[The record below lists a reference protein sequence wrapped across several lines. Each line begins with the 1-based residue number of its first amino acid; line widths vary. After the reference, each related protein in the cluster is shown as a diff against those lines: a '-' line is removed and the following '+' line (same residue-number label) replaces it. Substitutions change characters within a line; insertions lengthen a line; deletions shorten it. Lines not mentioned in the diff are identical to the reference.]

1 MTAFVVIAV
10 LFVATVLLWLSMR
23 RHLGRIHVDGPGEP
37 GEHGTT
43 DAEPGPGTEEPP
55 RAG

>member
-23 RHLGRIHVDGPGEP
+23 RHLGRIHVDGPGE
-37 GEHGTT
+37 ESTT
-43 DAEPGPGTEEPP
+43 DAEPGPGTDEPP
-55 RAG
+55 PAG